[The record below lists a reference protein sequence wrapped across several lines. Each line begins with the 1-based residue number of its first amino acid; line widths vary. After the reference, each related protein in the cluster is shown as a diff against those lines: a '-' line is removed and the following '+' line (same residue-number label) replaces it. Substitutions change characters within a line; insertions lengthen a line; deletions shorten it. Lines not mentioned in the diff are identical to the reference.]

1 MELLT
6 KIERVRLS
14 STDCYNLAKLKSYG
28 IHKSKFIREAIREK
42 ISRDVPKILAERK
55 RLDNLKRCPF

>member
-14 STDCYNLAKLKSYG
+14 STDCRNLTKLKSFG
-28 IHKSKFIREAIREK
+28 IHKSRFIREAIKEK
-42 ISRDVPKILAERK
+42 IERDVPKILAEQK
-55 RLDNLKRCPF
+55 RLDNLKKYPF